1 MAEVKR
7 YALIENGLVIN
18 IILWDGEAEY
28 NPGDNI
34 VIIQNDLAEIG
45 DFYSD
50 GVFSKPPK
58 TDEEIKNDDLVKTNM
73 NLNRKS
79 TLMSKATER
88 VSILQDAVDLEMAT
102 SEEVALLTKWKK
114 YRVLLSRI
122 DANTPSDIT
131 WPAVPEVL

>member
-7 YALIENGLVIN
+7 YALVKNSVVIN
-18 IILWDGEAEY
+18 TILWDGEAEY
-28 NPGDNI
+28 DPGED
-34 VIIQNDLAEIG
+34 VTTVQDDMAEIG

-79 TLMSKATER
+79 SLMAKATER

-102 SEEVALLTKWKK
+102 PEEIALLTKWKK

-122 DANTPSDIT
+122 DANTPSDIA
-131 WPAVPEVL
+131 WPEVPEVL